1 MKLFSSKIYIVTS
14 HYLYPIR
21 NTVTVPGAFD
31 ATTDVEENHHNLISP
46 LHQQHTDI
54 ALLSMTSVSKSVSKS
69 LSKSKLP
76 SKVQSKR
83 SKRAILKLQV
93 SDALKV
99 SY

>member
-1 MKLFSSKIYIVTS
+1 MKIFSSKIYIVTS

-54 ALLSMTSVSKSVSKS
+54 ALLSMTSVSKS

-93 SDALKV
+93 SNALKV